1 MAKSTSD
8 STFGARIAERITE
21 QLVKGK
27 ILAGEKMAEHWIR
40 TAMGVQHQFFTL
52 TGNEV
57 KATVGPL
64 FEMMAD
70 HPESPQWLRQTGE
83 FVGRG
88 SGQWQTLLA
97 GTAVGAGMGGGLLS
111 LITNEMN
118 PFITAVIAGNPHIQL
133 PPAEAAA
140 AAIRGLGAGI
150 DWEYEAARSGT
161 DRERFTVLRELNT
174 TKLAPGEIVELYR
187 RGDLGETQA
196 LMFLRMVGFDGD
208 HAKRLLRLA
217 RVHLSL
223 ADAGQMW
230 NRSIVTDAELEQI
243 AKVNGFTAL
252 DAKRYAELGG
262 EPPSPELLYT
272 AYRRG
277 FIDQARLRR
286 GIVQGPVRT
295 EWFDVLEQMQY
306 HSMTPEQA
314 GSAVTQGHMTI
325 ARGRQIAQE
334 YGLSADDFEVIVET
348 AGRPP
353 GVEFASEAFNRGLI
367 TDEQF
372 AAMFLES
379 AIKNRYLPLL
389 RQMRTRLVPQE
400 TARSLLAK
408 GVADIEWTLRNLKDH
423 GFSDGD
429 AEKLVAAATVEKTQP
444 TRDLSLA
451 TVREL
456 YAEQEIDAATAT
468 EMLLNLGYDEDEAA
482 FELTLADIR
491 RLRTYRNAVITRTRA
506 GYVKGL
512 LDVNLVTT
520 TLDGLSVPPA
530 RREDL
535 IQLWDIER
543 DTVTRDLTPAQLVSA
558 AKKEI
563 IDYTTAVSRLVGQG
577 YAQDDARVLLE
588 ISGVTE

>member
-27 ILAGEKMAEHWIR
+27 LLAGEKMAEHWIR
-40 TAMGVQHQFFTL
+40 TAMGVQHQFFAL
-52 TGNEV
+52 TGSEV

-64 FEMMAD
+64 FEKFAD
-70 HPESPQWLRQTGE
+70 HPDSPDWLRQTGE

-118 PFITAVIAGNPHIQL
+118 PVVTAIISTNPNIQL

-150 DWEYEAARSGT
+150 NWEFEAARSGT
-161 DRERFTVLRELNT
+161 SRERFTVLRELNT
-174 TKLAPGEIVELYR
+174 VRLAPGEVVELYR
-187 RGDLGETQA
+187 RGALGEQQA

-208 HAKRLLRLA
+208 HAKRLLTLA

-230 NRSIVTDAELEQI
+230 NRSIVNDAELEQI

-272 AYRRG
+272 AFRRG
-277 FIDQARLRR
+277 LIDQARLRR
-286 GIVQGPVRT
+286 GVVQGPVRT
-295 EWFDVLEQMQY
+295 EWFDVLEAMQY

-334 YGLSADDFEVIVET
+334 YGLNADDFEVIVET
-348 AGRPP
+348 SGRPP

-367 TDEQF
+367 GEDEF
-372 AAMFLES
+372 DAMFLES

-389 RQMRTRLVPQE
+389 RQMRTRLIPQE

-408 GVADIEWTLRNLKDH
+408 GVADAEWTLNNLKDH

-429 AEKLVAAATVEKTQP
+429 AEKLIAAATVEKTQP

-456 YAEQEIDAATAT
+456 YAEQEIDTQVAT
-468 EMLLNLGYDEDEAA
+468 EMLLGLGYDENEAA
-482 FELTLADIR
+482 FELALTDIR
-491 RLRTYRNAVITRTRA
+491 RLRTYRNAVITRVRSA
-506 GYVKGL
+506 YVKGL
-512 LDVNLVTT
+512 MDVQVVGT
-520 TLDGLSVPPA
+520 TLDGLNVPPQ
-530 RREDL
+530 RRNDL
-535 IQLWDIER
+535 IELWDIER
-543 DTVTRDLTPAQLVSA
+543 ETVTRDLTPAQLVSA
-558 AKKEI
+558 AKKGI
-563 IDYTTAVSRLVGQG
+563 IDYSTAKDRLVGQG
-577 YAQDDARVLLE
+577 YDQGDAGVLLA
-588 ISGVTE
+588 ISGVTG